1 MKHIPLPADQILGD
15 KSISSMFLASNDSIK
30 PKSPP
35 RNRCGRESKDP
46 VTRKDSDRLPS
57 GSGDV
62 LASAKTR
69 PTGTS
74 RHNEPFSGL
83 W

>member
-1 MKHIPLPADQILGD
+1 MKHIPLPADQIFGD
-15 KSISSMFLASNDSIK
+15 KNISGMFLPSNDGIK

-57 GSGDV
+57 GGGHG
-62 LASAKTR
+62 LACAKNPADR
-69 PTGTS
+69 D
-74 RHNEPFSGL
+74 
-83 W
+83 